1 MGLLGTG
8 LRSTTE
14 LAVPA
19 AAASLSFYDM
29 DKGEYDF
36 RYITPK
42 DMTGEEGT
50 LGPAMTSMDV
60 KEFGEL
66 AGRHGLTGGKYLY
79 DPKGFK
85 LEREALEK
93 LVKTGK
99 ATPLQQIKYLAG
111 DAGMFGP
118 KAWNKRVSDTLVDL
132 PRFLAGTSSK
142 VAPKTSGFL
151 SKTFAPAIRSLGKQ
165 GAKIGARTAT
175 QALGGASGPFVQP
188 LMGFMELL
196 DAGGVRPSWM
206 GSYTGA
212 FWENE
217 DWKDS
222 LGWGDKT
229 HWLRDT
235 SYNSDNPTMLGGM
248 PLKAGDEYLSD
259 IMDKEID
266 PINHPGVTVATAT
279 AMQQKK
285 KAQDWGAE
293 KEKKIA
299 GQDWGYSIRNPFETG
314 WDKLSGAIARSD
326 IGSNVFG
333 NLGPALLSTFGRPG
347 VAEAMDYTGAAM
359 NANTTPLRMYTHY
372 ATMPGEIIS
381 ESMTARGNKVSEDSP
396 IRTEEDIQRKYHQQ
410 YYQVDEDNP
419 LSRKSAM
426 ENMGKGYG
434 YGQMPG
440 EGRRPENDP
449 LNLRDYYF
457 LHKNKQ
463 VTDDQLKQK
472 AAEYLAERRAFAA
485 QRKLAGN

>member
-93 LVKTGK
+93 LVKSGK

-118 KAWNKRVSDTLVDL
+118 KAWNKRVSDTLADL

-142 VAPKTSGFL
+142 ATPKTSRFL
-151 SKTFAPAIRSLGKQ
+151 PKVLAPAIRSLGRQ
-165 GAKIGARTAT
+165 GAKAGARVAT
-175 QALGGASGPFVQP
+175 QGLGGASGPFVQP

-196 DAGGVRPSWM
+196 DAGGVRPSWA
-206 GSYTGA
+206 GSYTGS

-222 LGWGDKT
+222 LGWGDKK

-235 SYNSDNPTMLGGM
+235 TYNPDDPTMLGM
-248 PLKAGDEYLSD
+248 PLKAGGHYMSD
-259 IMDKEID
+259 IMDMEVD
-266 PINHPGVTVATAT
+266 PIKRPGVTVGMDA
-279 AMQQKK
+279 AMQQKE
-285 KAQDWGAE
+285 KAQNWGAE
-293 KEKKIA
+293 KEKKVA
-299 GQDWGYSIRNPFETG
+299 DQSWGYTLMNPIETG

-326 IGSNVFG
+326 TGSNIFG
-333 NLGPALLSTFGRPG
+333 NLGPALMGTFGRPG

-372 ATMPGEIIS
+372 ATMPGEILS
-381 ESMTARGNKVSEDSP
+381 ESMTARGNKVSEDAP
-396 IRTEEDIQRKYHQQ
+396 FKTEEDIQRMYHDKQFKADPYSKQ
-410 YYQVDEDNP
+410 SVI
-419 LSRKSAM
+419 

-457 LHKNKQ
+457 LYENKQ
-463 VTDDQLKQK
+463 ISKDELKQK
-472 AAEYLAERRAFAA
+472 AAEHRAA